1 MYRILS
7 EDDHHEDDHHDDGHA
22 DEKLRNIK
30 IVVLFAMLIAG
41 AFVFLPFISFFKE
54 GQPEQKKKCCKG
66 KMFPYCNCFAAGML
80 LTLAFCHILP
90 EADVMFAEFREAKE
104 LLEVAA
110 PREDHH
116 DEDEDHHEDEAE
128 SGHDDEH
135 DEHGHGEEHG
145 DEHGFPIAHCLF
157 LVGFVF
163 MLLLDRVLFG
173 TAEIEIGEKTITKDQ
188 IE

>member
-1 MYRILS
+1 MYRVLS
-7 EDDHHEDDHHDDGHA
+7 EDDHHDDDHA
-22 DEKLRNIK
+22 DEKLQNIK
-30 IVVLFAMLIAG
+30 IVVLFAMLVAG
-41 AFVFLPFISFFKE
+41 AFVFLPFISLFKE

-104 LLEVAA
+104 LVEVAT
-110 PREDHH
+110 PQEEDHH
-116 DEDEDHHEDEAE
+116 DEEENHHENEAEKE
-128 SGHDDEH
+128 SGHDDDH

-145 DEHGFPIAHCLF
+145 DEHGFPMAHLLF
-157 LVGFVF
+157 LVGFVL

-173 TAEIEIGEKTITKDQ
+173 TAEIEIGEKKITKDQ